1 MQISGLLPE
10 DAPDPRVE
18 LESRVGEL
26 PFRVLGLVPQP
37 AVQDLG
43 GIGIADAWDAEGRES
58 ISVSVTYTYWR
69 NPADHAD
76 PVNLAELDD
85 ETRASLDTVPP
96 WPRPAWLVEMAQQL
110 RFPLLWEAVRTS
122 WRRAGV
128 DRDWLTQS
136 LVDHVNYILQNRFR
150 SELGIAFDRPFDR
163 AWETSVSSVDP
174 TAELEV
180 DGVRVPA
187 VQIDTDPFVYAVGAL
202 TGAGTAATVVIPRDH
217 LAGVR
222 LALQARR
229 GPTGS

>member
-1 MQISGLLPE
+1 MQISGILPE
-10 DAPDPRVE
+10 DAPDPRIE
-18 LESRVGEL
+18 LEGRIRQF
-26 PFRVLGLVPQP
+26 PFPVLGLVPQP

-43 GIGIADAWDAEGRES
+43 GIGITDAWDAEGRES

-96 WPRPAWLVEMAQQL
+96 WPRPAWIVEMAEQL
-110 RFPLLWEAVRTS
+110 RHPMLWEAVRTT
-122 WRRAGV
+122 WRRARA
-128 DRDWLTQS
+128 DRDSLSRS
-136 LVDHVNYILQNRFR
+136 LVDHVNHILQNRFR

-163 AWETSVSSVDP
+163 GWEASVSSVDP
-174 TAELEV
+174 TAELEI
-180 DGVRVPA
+180 DGVQVPA

-202 TGAGTAATVVIPRDH
+202 TGAGTVATVVIPRDH

-222 LALQARR
+222 LALQARG